1 MDPDLNDAVLDEELE
16 KIAAVYKIIRR
27 LDAKRDTRFKKDY
40 DQYLTY
46 KIENGKVSE
55 VLP

>member
-1 MDPDLNDAVLDEELE
+1 MSPDLKDAVLDEELE
-16 KIAAVYKIIRR
+16 KIAGR
-27 LDAKRDTRFKKDY
+27 LDGKRDTRFKKDY
-40 DQYLTY
+40 YQYLTY